1 MKGTNMKQEIKATL
15 QGSVKSKT
23 IWFNTTV
30 GALLALE
37 PVFPLL
43 QPMLGDAWY
52 GLGMVVLT
60 VGNVIL
66 RAMTNKALGDK

>member
-1 MKGTNMKQEIKATL
+1 MKQEVTKVL
-15 QGSVKSKT
+15 KGSVKSKT
-23 IWFNTTV
+23 VWFNTIT

-52 GLGMVVLT
+52 GVGMAVLT

-66 RAMTNKALGDK
+66 RGMTNKALADK